1 MGKQKPTIQD
11 VADMADVS
19 IATVSRIINNK
30 GNIKPS
36 TLEKVELAMKELN
49 FIPKTLSM
57 LSEAQSKIIMV
68 CVPNL
73 DILLTLPYW
82 KGYTAAPTR
91 TDIMC

>member
-68 CVPNL
+68 
-73 DILLTLPYW
+73 
-82 KGYTAAPTR
+82 
-91 TDIMC
+91 

>member
-1 MGKQKPTIQD
+1 MEIFGGFMGKQKPTIQD

-49 FIPKTLSM
+49 FIDALRSAEQDHHGM
-57 LSEAQSKIIMV
+57 RAQS
-68 CVPNL
+68 
-73 DILLTLPYW
+73 
-82 KGYTAAPTR
+82 G
-91 TDIMC
+91 